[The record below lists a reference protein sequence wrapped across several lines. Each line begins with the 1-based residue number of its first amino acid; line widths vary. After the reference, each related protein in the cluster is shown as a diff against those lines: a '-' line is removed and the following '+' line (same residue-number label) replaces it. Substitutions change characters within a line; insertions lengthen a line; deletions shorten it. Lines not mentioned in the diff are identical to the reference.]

1 MRTTRAMR
9 TVTAVLA
16 LTLSAVACGDDGG
29 GGGPGGGGGTTTGG
43 TFEPKGT
50 KGGTLEIVSNG
61 DADYLDPQ
69 RTYSTI
75 GIAIQRALN
84 RQLLTYKAAPADS
97 GGLELVPDL
106 AKAMPEVSAD
116 GLTYTFELK
125 DGIKFED
132 GAEITAADVKYGV
145 ERSFELDTLSGGPEH
160 MRQTLAGG
168 LEFKGIYQDPKG
180 LSSIKVDGDKK
191 ISFTLKQPYAD
202 FRYVAALPTTT
213 PVQKAN
219 DTKDKFN
226 LHPTS
231 TGPYKIVSY
240 KPEKEIVFDRN
251 PNWDP
256 KTDEVRKA
264 YVDRIEITEGVDT
277 ADILNRLESGDA
289 DISLDTTVEPQDIA
303 RVTADPVLKEQSNKV
318 NTGCVRYLSLNTK
331 VAPFDNPKVREAMQY
346 AVNKETYRTARGG
359 PTAGDF
365 ATSMLPPTFGQ
376 ESFDLYPAAP
386 TGDAAKAKALFA
398 EAGYTG
404 GKILMLATNAGKGL
418 ASAQAVQAALKPFG
432 MNVELKQVAPGV
444 FFTELG
450 TPSKNY
456 AMGIAGWCADWPSPS
471 TYLGPLFD
479 GTQIKP
485 NGNQNYSQ
493 LDDPAIN
500 KLIAEANREGDTA
513 KANAKW
519 FDIDRKIMESGA
531 IVPLLYDSALFF
543 HSARL
548 KNAFIHPYLVHEDF
562 TVVAVQ

>member
-1 MRTTRAMR
+1 MRMTRRGRIA
-9 TVTAVLA
+9 AGVLA
-16 LTLSAVACGDDGG
+16 LALGASACGGDDNPTP
-29 GGGPGGGGGTTTGG
+29 GGGPQDDAAFVAQGA
-43 TFEPKGT
+43 
-50 KGGTLEIVSNG
+50 KGGTLKIVANG
-61 DADYLDPQ
+61 DTDYLDPQ

-75 GIAIQRALN
+75 GIALQRVLN
-84 RQLLTYKAAPADS
+84 RQLLTYKAAPAAS
-97 GGLELVPDL
+97 GGLELTPDL
-106 AKAMPEVSAD
+106 AKAMPTVSAD

-132 GAEITAADVKYGV
+132 GSPITAADVKYGV
-145 ERSFELDTLSGGPEH
+145 ERSFEIDTLSGGPEH

-168 LEFKGIYQDPKG
+168 LEFKGIYKDPKG
-180 LSSIKVDGDKK
+180 LSSIVVEGDKK
-191 ISFTLKQPYAD
+191 ITFTLKQPYAD
-202 FRYVAALPTTT
+202 FLYVAALPTTT
-213 PVQKAN
+213 PVQKGK

-231 TGPYKIVSY
+231 TGPYKLVSY
-240 KPEKEIVFDRN
+240 KPEKEIIFDRN
-251 PNWDP
+251 PAWDAA
-256 KTDEVRKA
+256 TDPVRKA
-264 YVDRIEITEGVDT
+264 YVDRIEITEGIDT

-303 RVTADPVLKEQSNKV
+303 RVVADPVLKAQSSKV
-318 NTGCVRYLSLNTK
+318 NTGCTRYLSLNTK

-376 ESFDLYPAAP
+376 EKFDLYPSAP
-386 TGDAAKAKALFA
+386 TGDLTKAKALFA
-398 EAGYTG
+398 EGGYKG
-404 GKILMLATNAGKGL
+404 GKVLMLATNAGKGL
-418 ASAQAVQAALKPFG
+418 ASAQAVQAALKPYG

-493 LDDPAIN
+493 LNDAAIN
-500 KLIAEANREGDTA
+500 TAIADANKTSDVK

-519 FDIDRKIMESGA
+519 FAIDKQVMETSA
-531 IVPLLYDSALFF
+531 VVPLLYDSALFF
-543 HSARL
+543 HSARA

-562 TVVAVQ
+562 SLVSVQ

>member
-1 MRTTRAMR
+1 MRTSTASRFAAAM
-9 TVTAVLA
+9 LA
-16 LTLSAVACGDDGG
+16 LGLTATACGGD
-29 GGGPGGGGGTTTGG
+29 GGPGPASNDPGDPGGLFT
-43 TFEPKGT
+43 PKGNQ
-50 KGGTLEIVSNG
+50 GGTLKIVSNG

-75 GIAIQRALN
+75 GIALQRVLN
-84 RQLLTYKAAPADS
+84 RQLLTYRAAPADK
-97 GGLELVPDL
+97 GGLDLVPDL
-106 AKAMPEVSAD
+106 AKAMPSVSAD
-116 GLTYTFELK
+116 KLTYTFELK

-168 LEFKGIYQDPKG
+168 LGYQGAYRDPKG
-180 LSSIKVDGDKK
+180 LSSIKVDGDKT

-202 FRYVAALPTTT
+202 FLYVAALPTTT
-213 PVQKAN
+213 PVQRSK
-219 DTKDKFN
+219 DTRDKFN
-226 LHPTS
+226 LRPTS
-231 TGPYKIVSY
+231 TGPYKIASY
-240 KPEKEIVFDRN
+240 KPEKEIILDRN
-251 PNWDP
+251 PNWDRA
-256 KTDEVRKA
+256 TDDVRKA
-264 YVDRIEITEGVDT
+264 YVDRIEVTEGVDT
-277 ADILNRLESGDA
+277 ADILSRIESGDA
-289 DISLDTTVEPQDIA
+289 DLSLDTTVEPQDIA
-303 RVTADPVLKEQSNKV
+303 RVTSDPVLSKQSSKV

-376 ESFDLYPAAP
+376 ERFDLYPAPP
-386 TGDAAKAKALFA
+386 TGDPEKAKRLFA
-398 EAGYTG
+398 EAGYPG

-418 ASAQAVQAALKPFG
+418 ASAQAVQAALRPYG
-432 MNVELKQVAPGV
+432 MQVELKQVAPGV

-471 TYLGPLFD
+471 TYLGPNFD
-479 GTQIKP
+479 GTQIKA

-493 LDDPAIN
+493 LNDPEIN
-500 KLIAEANREGDTA
+500 ELIATANRESDQD
-513 KANAKW
+513 KANATW
-519 FDIDRKIMESGA
+519 FEIDRKVMETGA

-543 HSARL
+543 HSARA
-548 KNAFIHPYLVHEDF
+548 KNAFIHPYFVHEDF
-562 TVVAVQ
+562 SLVAVQ